1 MAGPALF
8 CSQFQ
13 FQVPGNLCS
22 LQTLCQLGNFT
33 NKEKI
38 GLYSVIFHCK
48 NKVVLKATFFTKT
61 VGAENG
67 MGILLNLINKHKNM
81 N

>member
-1 MAGPALF
+1 M
-8 CSQFQ
+8 
-13 FQVPGNLCS
+13 
-22 LQTLCQLGNFT
+22 CQLGNFT